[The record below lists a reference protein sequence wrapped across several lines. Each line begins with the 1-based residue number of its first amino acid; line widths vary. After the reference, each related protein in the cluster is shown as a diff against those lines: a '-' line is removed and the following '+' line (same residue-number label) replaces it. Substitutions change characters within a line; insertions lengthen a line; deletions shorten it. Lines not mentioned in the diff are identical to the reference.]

1 MSFDE
6 IFDLTAGV
14 YFNFY
19 NIYGMLLGLHL
30 LASVAFGVK
39 LRFRPVYVA
48 FGVKLRFRPVCVVV
62 QPTQTKPY
70 TRNIFPSWNGG
81 MAGSAGYTGGRVN
94 IHAVPFPGDT
104 AESIFRV
111 RHGVVDRS

>member
-1 MSFDE
+1 M
-6 IFDLTAGV
+6 T
-14 YFNFY
+14 Y
-19 NIYGMLLGLHL
+19 IYGMLLGLHL

-70 TRNIFPSWNGG
+70 TRNISLVERRD
-81 MAGSAGYTGGRVN
+81 GRVGR
-94 IHAVPFPGDT
+94 IYGRTCQYPRG
-104 AESIFRV
+104 SISWGYGGKYFSSSTWRRRQIV
-111 RHGVVDRS
+111 SFGVVCSNPRHPSRK